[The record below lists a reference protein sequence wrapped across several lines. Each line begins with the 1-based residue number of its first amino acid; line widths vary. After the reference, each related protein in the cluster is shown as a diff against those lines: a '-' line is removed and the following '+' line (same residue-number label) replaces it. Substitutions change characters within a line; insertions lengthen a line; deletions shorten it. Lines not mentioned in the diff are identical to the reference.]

1 MKGDACFCEFV
12 FCFLSHLCGL
22 APCTGCTSLFSGLTE
37 CGNKG
42 VPKAVL
48 ACIAAVACLSMLIAV
63 SYASNFPAA
72 SELLVCVSQ
81 FPHLRSKLCSS
92 ALPMADFGANVG

>member
-63 SYASNFPAA
+63 SYASNFPAS
-72 SELLVCVSQ
+72 SELLVRVSQ
-81 FPHLRSKLCSS
+81 LPHLRSKL
-92 ALPMADFGANVG
+92 